1 MGTGSC
7 PGVKSGRGV
16 TLTPHP
22 LLVPWSWKIRAI
34 PLLPLWAV
42 QPVQSLSACTRVHF
56 TFSFMLYSRYFQTGH
71 LKVQICLRSIS
82 NASVRSESEPRGISP
97 SVGKKQVDPHR
108 TDSRKISLL
117 VFLINPVQMNPP
129 PPKKKKQIPGF
140 RYTDIESF
148 VFLGCWQLA
157 GTWLLTLRG
166 RLEPWRRDRYV
177 VLKSLYPTTNVRR
190 VSSQKSKDFILHE
203 EVATSN

>member
-129 PPKKKKQIPGF
+129 PPKKKNRFQVFATLILSPSFFWDVGSWLAPG
-140 RYTDIESF
+140 Y
-148 VFLGCWQLA
+148 W
-157 GTWLLTLRG
+157 
-166 RLEPWRRDRYV
+166 RYV
-177 VLKSLYPTTNVRR
+177 DGLNLDDGTDTLSWKVCTQLPTCAV
-190 VSSQKSKDFILHE
+190 
-203 EVATSN
+203 